1 METNE
6 NEINE
11 RMTNDFNN
19 ELYDSQEYDN
29 NPEKTEFITFN
40 KEDNSFL
47 RDQYIPNP
55 TNEISPIKVSKSI
68 NMKPFHSIDNF
79 HQNRFTDY
87 NPHAYN
93 INKNKYSNYSM
104 PINRFYNDN
113 NYNRNTY
120 VNNSQ
125 DCSPYYYNNKAKYK
139 KLNKSQIYNG
149 NTTDDGDSYLNPNR
163 ESTFYNNNNQNM
175 YLTNPVDYHIEEPL
189 NNNNI
194 DNSDEEQLI
203 IYPEKKYI
211 YVDEKYFSKKNN
223 EGILRPK
230 NLETYEV
237 KSIEYILDDEYNKYK
252 SISLGDYI
260 LKRGKFKTR
269 KNKSCNNINYVK
281 KDSEKEYE
289 IKLLSNKAKD
299 SINKKNMVKS
309 DILSNIK
316 LIKDK
321 YDTKIGIN
329 NYKSMNNINII
340 KNTDNENSVE
350 DYNKE
355 EYNKTKGGI
364 VDLSDK
370 KKYTDRFIRLKY
382 PNWKIVAS
390 ACLIQSWF
398 RSLKSF
404 KNFYKKNLHK
414 IIIIQKVYKMHYK
427 NKILS
432 NRINLNICKT
442 YQKEP
447 TDNFKNIYKTNK
459 PIKYINN
466 NKQLLPLY
474 KRTFPIIYNSSSDE
488 YYPRKNNLK
497 IYNKPNINS
506 NYLYKEI
513 NHQNE
518 THIIHSNL
526 NSRNYKNNKNNLFIV
541 AILLM
546 KKILENKLLKIYF
559 DIISILKIY
568 QKSEIKSDTGNKK
581 NIKLHLEQIYIKK
594 KENNFINKN
603 EKRKENKINNNEF
616 ILNKNEKNGF
626 APNILLK
633 DKKKIKNKHILFS
646 NIFKYIIEKLRQER
660 KRRKLIICFEII
672 SKNELTNL
680 KYALKKIKK
689 YGKVRSDVLNNYAS
703 IIQNAFRYYLENK
716 NKEGK

>member
-1 METNE
+1 
-6 NEINE
+6 
-11 RMTNDFNN
+11 
-19 ELYDSQEYDN
+19 
-29 NPEKTEFITFN
+29 
-40 KEDNSFL
+40 
-47 RDQYIPNP
+47 
-55 TNEISPIKVSKSI
+55 
-68 NMKPFHSIDNF
+68 
-79 HQNRFTDY
+79 
-87 NPHAYN
+87 
-93 INKNKYSNYSM
+93 
-104 PINRFYNDN
+104 
-113 NYNRNTY
+113 
-120 VNNSQ
+120 
-125 DCSPYYYNNKAKYK
+125 
-139 KLNKSQIYNG
+139 
-149 NTTDDGDSYLNPNR
+149 
-163 ESTFYNNNNQNM
+163 
-175 YLTNPVDYHIEEPL
+175 
-189 NNNNI
+189 
-194 DNSDEEQLI
+194 
-203 IYPEKKYI
+203 
-211 YVDEKYFSKKNN
+211 
-223 EGILRPK
+223 
-230 NLETYEV
+230 
-237 KSIEYILDDEYNKYK
+237 
-252 SISLGDYI
+252 
-260 LKRGKFKTR
+260 
-269 KNKSCNNINYVK
+269 
-281 KDSEKEYE
+281 
-289 IKLLSNKAKD
+289 
-299 SINKKNMVKS
+299 
-309 DILSNIK
+309 
-316 LIKDK
+316 
-321 YDTKIGIN
+321 
-329 NYKSMNNINII
+329 MNNINII

-447 TDNFKNIYKTNK
+447 RDNFKNIYKTKK

-603 EKRKENKINNNEF
+603 EKRKENKINNNEI
-616 ILNKNEKNGF
+616 ILNKNEKNDF

-633 DKKKIKNKHILFS
+633 DKNKIKNKHILFS
-646 NIFKYIIEKLRQER
+646 NIFKYIIEKLRQEG

-672 SKNELTNL
+672 FKNELTNL